1 MEYTNEKSPLR
12 LTDLDRLEGRGEE
25 SLRGMRA
32 VGSGGGEPGA
42 EVRRALRMAF
52 TLRSSK
58 YATMCIR
65 ELLKEFM
72 AEATEGAGAPVA
84 AAAYPPPP
92 PPPPANA
99 ADAAQ

>member
-1 MEYTNEKSPLR
+1 VEYTDEKSPLR

-25 SLRGMRA
+25 SLLDMRA
-32 VGSGGGEPGA
+32 AGSGGGEPGA

-72 AEATEGAGAPVA
+72 AEATEGAGAPVTA
-84 AAAYPPPP
+84 ATYP

-99 ADAAQ
+99 ADATQ